1 MMASNEHLL
10 LTDESKRPVLIVEDD
25 AATMRLFTLYMS
37 SAGYRVLGTAS
48 GEQALEYARE
58 FHPAVILL
66 DILLPE
72 MDGWEVL
79 SRLKSSP
86 VTRDIPVLV
95 VSVLERQSLSYR
107 LGAIDHL
114 VKPVDREQLMA
125 VLHRCMALTGNA
137 APPRILLVESEM
149 HDLEMLCEMLE
160 LARFQ
165 VIRATGEIE
174 GLYLAREMHP
184 DLVVMN
190 LASSQR
196 DCLRVV
202 AKLRADPATRD
213 IPISLLTSGAS
224 AREAP
229 MLLENKIE
237 YIECS
242 TDEAKEKLTAAIEHI
257 VMALGR

>member
-1 MMASNEHLL
+1 MMGSTGHLL
-10 LTDESKRPVLIVEDD
+10 HADESQRPVLIVEDD
-25 AATMRLFTLYMS
+25 APTLRLFTLYMN
-37 SAGYRVLGTAS
+37 SAGYRVLGTSS

-58 FHPAVILL
+58 FHPAAILL

-86 VTRDIPVLV
+86 ITREIPVLV

-137 APPRILLVESEM
+137 APPRILLVESAP
-149 HDLEMLCEMLE
+149 HDLEMFCQMLE
-160 LARFQ
+160 LAGFQ
-165 VIRATGEIE
+165 VISATGEIE
-174 GLYLAREMHP
+174 GIYLAREMHP

-190 LASSQR
+190 LSASQR
-196 DCLRVV
+196 DSLRMV
-202 AKLRADPATRD
+202 AKLRAEPATHD
-213 IPISLLTSGAS
+213 IPISLLTTNNSVRG
-224 AREAP
+224 EP
-229 MLLENKIE
+229 LLLENKIE

-242 TDEAKEKLTAAIEHI
+242 TDDAKEKLTAAIEHI
-257 VMALGR
+257 VMALRR